1 MKKTGIFYGSTNGDT
16 ESVANKIAIQLGIG
30 KEDVHNV
37 GRRVR
42 YNPRS
47 GLRSGKKMY
56 TMSPIQRPMPYNP
69 TKYCY

>member
-16 ESVANKIAIQLGIG
+16 ESVANKIA
-30 KEDVHNV
+30 
-37 GRRVR
+37 
-42 YNPRS
+42 
-47 GLRSGKKMY
+47 KMY

>member
-16 ESVANKIAIQLGIG
+16 ESVANKIAIQLG
-30 KEDVHNV
+30 
-37 GRRVR
+37 
-42 YNPRS
+42 
-47 GLRSGKKMY
+47 SGKKMY